1 MRWYVIWYT
10 CTKRVWFFQVL
21 PDFGDAP
28 LCDYEE
34 YNQLLREIYKSLENY
49 LGENQESEE
58 ESVSLFIKKRDIY
71 NDGYIEYLLK
81 T

>member
-1 MRWYVIWYT
+1 M
-10 CTKRVWFFQVL
+10 
-21 PDFGDAP
+21 
-28 LCDYEE
+28 CDYEE